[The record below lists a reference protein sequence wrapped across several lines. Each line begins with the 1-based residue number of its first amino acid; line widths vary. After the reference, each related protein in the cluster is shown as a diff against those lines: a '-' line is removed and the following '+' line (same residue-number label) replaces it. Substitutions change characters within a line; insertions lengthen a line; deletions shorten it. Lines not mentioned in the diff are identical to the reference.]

1 MPTSHALI
9 ATKSESRTDMD
20 ATGLAR
26 AARSPFVVTLSSA
39 ILSTTSNVSLVSCG
53 VGEASG
59 SGDVSGFGRIGGS
72 GRHRRRVVSGRDDR
86 SSWLRST
93 TIVRS
98 RIGAD
103 AGAAAR
109 GSSRVISGA
118 HLIVGGRI
126 GAEDALVD
134 GAGGELAG
142 VIGIGSA
149 TSVSVGTSF
158 DFRGELRG
166 GLARGWGFGAHRDL
180 DRVAAKDLAEK
191 RETIAHGRLGPVE
204 TARVWPLPLAA
215 HPRGKTAR
223 SVLGYERVPILPAL
237 AARSRREGTPIESH
251 ATRVAR
257 GSKVTN
263 LRPPHFVTPRALEG
277 EWR

>member
-1 MPTSHALI
+1 
-9 ATKSESRTDMD
+9 
-20 ATGLAR
+20 
-26 AARSPFVVTLSSA
+26 
-39 ILSTTSNVSLVSCG
+39 
-53 VGEASG
+53 
-59 SGDVSGFGRIGGS
+59 
-72 GRHRRRVVSGRDDR
+72 
-86 SSWLRST
+86 LR
-93 TIVRS
+93 
-98 RIGAD
+98 
-103 AGAAAR
+103 
-109 GSSRVISGA
+109 
-118 HLIVGGRI
+118 
-126 GAEDALVD
+126 
-134 GAGGELAG
+134 
-142 VIGIGSA
+142 
-149 TSVSVGTSF
+149 F
-158 DFRGELRG
+158 FRGERRA

-277 EWR
+277 EWRQPRARIVSSFGAWLETGPPCRTIRTCWRIGICYEYVSFQVSPHPGRAISLTCAPRTRASARRHPPSPPSPRSPRPSLAPTRAAPSPTTWAALPRGQTRRNLSRFCPTCPWGP

>member
-1 MPTSHALI
+1 M
-9 ATKSESRTDMD
+9 R
-20 ATGLAR
+20 
-26 AARSPFVVTLSSA
+26 F
-39 ILSTTSNVSLVSCG
+39 
-53 VGEASG
+53 
-59 SGDVSGFGRIGGS
+59 
-72 GRHRRRVVSGRDDR
+72 
-86 SSWLRST
+86 
-93 TIVRS
+93 
-98 RIGAD
+98 
-103 AGAAAR
+103 
-109 GSSRVISGA
+109 
-118 HLIVGGRI
+118 
-126 GAEDALVD
+126 
-134 GAGGELAG
+134 
-142 VIGIGSA
+142 
-149 TSVSVGTSF
+149 
-158 DFRGELRG
+158 FRGERRA

-277 EWR
+277 EWRQSRARIVSSFGAWLETGPPCRRFAPVGGSEFVMSMYPVSFQVSPHPGRAISLTCAPRTRASAPRPPPSPPSPRSPRPSLAPTRAAPSPTTWAALPRGQTRRNLSRSCPTRPWGP